1 MRTGATGSKVEYI
14 RGTIAIDAIALSM
27 AEETRSP
34 SIVDINRAYSDRR
47 S

>member
-1 MRTGATGSKVEYI
+1 MRTGAIGSKVEYI
-14 RGTIAIDAIALSM
+14 KGTIAIDAIASSM